1 MLALVWCDRNS
12 WCFRTSNRNS
22 EYLLQLTNPK
32 TAQLIE
38 LPCGAYYIDKVDSIV
53 SFFLF
58 FLLFNRVCIE
68 NSTSFF
74 YFRTT
79 ASSSR
84 TTRRRTSI
92 RVTRNRRRRRRCR
105 RRRRRP
111 PS

>member
-53 SFFLF
+53 SFFL
-58 FLLFNRVCIE
+58 L
-68 NSTSFF
+68 
-74 YFRTT
+74 RTRHR
-79 ASSSR
+79 SSISGR
-84 TTRRRTSI
+84 PQAPRGPLDDARRSE
-92 RVTRNRRRRRRCR
+92 
-105 RRRRRP
+105 
-111 PS
+111 